1 MVRYAGNIFFRSRAN
16 GCLRLWNAVCTCTAS
31 PQPRSAFAQKSPLPC
46 ANERYHVLCA
56 KHSTVTARLNSI
68 AAAERTSLPSL
79 DISLQANAAS
89 HNNKN
94 GMFFLQGILPISG
107 PPSSENSF
115 VPTWEY
121 VALFLCIFATCR
133 IILASLHP
141 QTHVLMSFSGIDLS
155 GKICL
160 ITGGTSGIG
169 KETARA
175 MAQMGA
181 HVVIA
186 ARNLELA
193 EKVKQE
199 LITTTGNVYIDVML
213 CDFVSFASIM
223 TFAKS
228 FTAKYDRLHI
238 LINNAGLMERERKL
252 SRDGIE
258 LTFAVNH
265 LAPFL
270 LTKLLLDT
278 IKASA
283 PARIVNVASDAH
295 RGGVINFDDIEGKQ
309 NFGGWKAYSQS
320 KLANI
325 LFTRHLATM
334 LRGSG
339 VTVNCLHPG
348 VVATNFFN
356 LIPAPLRFLAK
367 FFMLTPEKGAETTI
381 YLASSPEVENVSGEY
396 FNKKKIALTSSQAQ
410 DADTAERLWRVSEQY
425 LSV

>member
-1 MVRYAGNIFFRSRAN
+1 M
-16 GCLRLWNAVCTCTAS
+16 
-31 PQPRSAFAQKSPLPC
+31 
-46 ANERYHVLCA
+46 
-56 KHSTVTARLNSI
+56 
-68 AAAERTSLPSL
+68 SLSG
-79 DISLQANAAS
+79 
-89 HNNKN
+89 KN
-94 GMFFLQGILPISG
+94 
-107 PPSSENSF
+107 
-115 VPTWEY
+115 
-121 VALFLCIFATCR
+121 
-133 IILASLHP
+133 
-141 QTHVLMSFSGIDLS
+141 FSGTDLS

-160 ITGGTSGIG
+160 VTGATSGIG

-175 MAQMGA
+175 LAAMGA

-186 ARNLELA
+186 ARNIELA
-193 EKVKQE
+193 ERVKQE
-199 LITTTGNVYIDVML
+199 LITTTGSTSIDVML

-228 FTAKYDRLHI
+228 FKAKYNRLHI
-238 LINNAGLMERERKL
+238 LVNNAGLMERERKV

-283 PARIVNVASDAH
+283 PARIVNVSSDAH
-295 RGGVINFDDIEGKQ
+295 KGAVINFEDIEGKKS
-309 NFGGWKAYSQS
+309 FSGWKAYGQS

-348 VVATNFFN
+348 VVATGFFEF
-356 LIPAPLRFLAK
+356 LPAPVQFIAK
-367 FFMLTPEKGAETTI
+367 IFMLTPEKGAETSI

-396 FNKKKIALTSSQAQ
+396 FNKKKIALTSLQAQ
-410 DADTAERLWRVSEQY
+410 DADVAERLWQVSEEY

>member
-1 MVRYAGNIFFRSRAN
+1 MSLSGNN
-16 GCLRLWNAVCTCTAS
+16 
-31 PQPRSAFAQKSPLPC
+31 
-46 ANERYHVLCA
+46 
-56 KHSTVTARLNSI
+56 
-68 AAAERTSLPSL
+68 
-79 DISLQANAAS
+79 
-89 HNNKN
+89 
-94 GMFFLQGILPISG
+94 
-107 PPSSENSF
+107 
-115 VPTWEY
+115 
-121 VALFLCIFATCR
+121 
-133 IILASLHP
+133 
-141 QTHVLMSFSGIDLS
+141 FSGTELS

-160 ITGGTSGIG
+160 VTGATSGIG

-175 MAQMGA
+175 LAAMGA

-186 ARNLELA
+186 ARNIELA
-193 EKVKQE
+193 ERVKQE
-199 LITTTGNVYIDVML
+199 FITTTGNTSIDVML

-228 FTAKYDRLHI
+228 FKAKYNRLHI
-238 LINNAGLMERERKL
+238 LVNNAGLMERERKV

-283 PARIVNVASDAH
+283 PARIVNVSSDAH
-295 RGGVINFDDIEGKQ
+295 KGAVINFEDIEGKKS
-309 NFGGWKAYSQS
+309 FSGWKAYGQS

-348 VVATNFFN
+348 VVATGFFEF
-356 LIPAPLRFLAK
+356 LPAPLQFIAK
-367 FFMLTPEKGAETTI
+367 IFMLTPEKGAETSI

-396 FNKKKIALTSSQAQ
+396 FNKKKIALTSLQAQ
-410 DADTAERLWRVSEQY
+410 DADVAERLWQVSEEY